1 METIDDLNN
10 ITAEAEPTKREID
23 YSKIV
28 MYKLVCNDENV
39 TDLYV
44 GSTTDFIKRKYQHK
58 SCSNGNSCKI
68 ASCKIYTIIRD
79 SGGWDNWQMI
89 QIEEF
94 PCTNGQEA
102 RDRELYW
109 HDQLNATMN
118 TNRPVKLSNEEYYKQ
133 TREHRKQ
140 YYEQNKDRLIE
151 YGKKHYE
158 NNKAYYSDYYQK
170 NKEKNK
176 EYQIEYGKK
185 YREKNKL
192 RYAEYS
198 KEYYNENKDQ
208 FKQYYGENVDTI
220 KERSKN
226 HYINNKE
233 KYKEYYKANVEK
245 YKENNK
251 KYYEENKQKFTTK
264 YTCECGATFMISN
277 KSNHNKGQ
285 RHINYLNSL
294 KENI

>member
-1 METIDDLNN
+1 METEN
-10 ITAEAEPTKREID
+10 TGKRELD

-28 MYKLVCNDENV
+28 IYKLVCNDENIIDV
-39 TDLYV
+39 YV

-58 SCSNGNSCKI
+58 SCSNGNTCKV
-68 ASCKIYTIIRD
+68 ASCKIYKTIRD
-79 SGGWDNWQMI
+79 NGGWDNWQMI

-94 PCTNGQEA
+94 PCTNGEEA

-109 HDQLNATMN
+109 YDQLHATMN
-118 TNRPVKLSNEEYYKQ
+118 SNRPLKLSDAEYYIQ

-158 NNKAYYSDYYQK
+158 NNKNYYSEYYQK

-185 YREKNKL
+185 YREANKEKYL
-192 RYAEYS
+192 EYS
-198 KEYYNENKDQ
+198 KEYYNENKSR
-208 FKQYYGENVDTI
+208 FKQYHDENVDTI
-220 KERSKN
+220 RERSKN
-226 HYINNKE
+226 HYENNKE
-233 KYKEYYKANVEK
+233 KYKEYYKSHREK

-251 KYYEENKQKFTTK
+251 KYYLENKEKFITK
-264 YTCECGATFMISN
+264 YTCECGSTFMISN
-277 KSNHNKGQ
+277 KTNHNKGQ
-285 RHINYLNSL
+285 KHINYLNSQ